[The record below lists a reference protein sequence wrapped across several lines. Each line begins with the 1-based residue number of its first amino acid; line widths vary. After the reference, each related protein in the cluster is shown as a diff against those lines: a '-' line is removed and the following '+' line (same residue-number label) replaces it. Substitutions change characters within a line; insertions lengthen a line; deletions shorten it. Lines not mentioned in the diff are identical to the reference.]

1 MGLPSGMMVVEIL
14 HCGSNNEPI
23 LGLGYWAKWARHWWG
38 GRNQSCWGFL
48 DGNSTGE
55 VEGNSS
61 LRGVKVAHAIV
72 PSQG

>member
-1 MGLPSGMMVVEIL
+1 MSLFWDWVTGRSG
-14 HCGSNNEPI
+14 
-23 LGLGYWAKWARHWWG
+23 ARHWWG
-38 GRNQSCWGFL
+38 GRNKSCWGFL

>member
-1 MGLPSGMMVVEIL
+1 MSLFWDWITGRSG
-14 HCGSNNEPI
+14 
-23 LGLGYWAKWARHWWG
+23 ARHWWDG
-38 GRNQSCWGFL
+38 GNQSSWGFL

-61 LRGVKVAHAIV
+61 PRGVEVAPAIV